1 MTHEHPTPER
11 MSRQVTEASDAVDA
25 AVATLSKLDHMET
38 VEHVHVY
45 EEIQQVLAE
54 TLSSVDDA

>member
-1 MTHEHPTPER
+1 